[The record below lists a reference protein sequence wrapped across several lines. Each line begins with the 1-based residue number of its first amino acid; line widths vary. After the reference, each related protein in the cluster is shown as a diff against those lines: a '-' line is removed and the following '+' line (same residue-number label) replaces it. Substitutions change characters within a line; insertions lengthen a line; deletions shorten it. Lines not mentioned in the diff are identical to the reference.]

1 MLVVIGILLVSL
13 LCCCLCFAMIAGGG
27 LAFSLFQDG
36 EFNWE
41 FEAGPSTATP
51 MVLRP
56 TLQPTQPAQSATQP
70 ATQSQE
76 QTDQGSQSARLP
88 NLDEAIM
95 PVDTLSLLEDTEV
108 PINDLLQ
115 LAERLEGK
123 ENIPQTVAGPPAPLQ
138 VGTQDVMWVTNVD
151 TNENSQI
158 NVTLRYVTDHLYFW
172 IEDGIQYDE
181 NDLAK
186 LATTFEE
193 KIYPTNREFFGSEWT
208 PGVDNDP
215 HLYVIYADGLG
226 FGLAGYFSSAD
237 EYHPLAHEY
246 SNAHEAFVLNAD
258 NLWLSGDFTLGVL
271 AHEFQHMIHWNMD
284 RNETSWLN
292 EGFSELAA
300 FINGYDVGGFDYL
313 FTRNPDLQLN
323 DWPNDQGATSP
334 HYGAGFL
341 FVTYFL
347 DRFGEEATQALV
359 AHPDNGM
366 SSVDAV
372 LTDLEIT
379 DYLTG
384 EPIKADDVFVDWV
397 LANFV
402 QDASVADGRYIY
414 HNYSSA
420 PSTSSTESIHGC
432 PSEVVT
438 RDVHQYGADY
448 ISIKCSGNYNLHFE
462 GSVEVGLLPADPYSG
477 EYAFWSNKGDES
489 NMTLTRNFDFSDH
502 DGSLTLTYWTWYD
515 LEEDYD
521 YLYLEASLDGEHW
534 QILTTPSGTPED
546 PSGNSY
552 GWAYNGLS
560 GGDGQWIQE
569 KVDISQFSGQEVQ
582 LRFEYVTDAA
592 VNGEGL
598 LLDDVA
604 IPEVDYFA
612 DFEQDSGGWQA
623 AGFVQIRN
631 SLPQFYRLA
640 LIHFGDTTSVEFV
653 SLSADNVVD
662 IPLEFSEDVDE
673 IILVVSGTTRYTR
686 QNAAYRFE
694 ITQ

>member
-1 MLVVIGILLVSL
+1 MNQTILVVIGSLVVVL
-13 LCCCLCFAMIAGGG
+13 LCCCLCFVLIAGGG
-27 LAFSLFQDG
+27 LALSIFQDG

-41 FEAGPSTATP
+41 FEFGPPTP
-51 MVLRP
+51 TPLVLRP
-56 TLQPTQPAQSATQP
+56 TLQPTQSEQTEQENQSAGQP
-70 ATQSQE
+70 
-76 QTDQGSQSARLP
+76 
-88 NLDEAIM
+88 NVDEAIM
-95 PVDTLSLLEDTEV
+95 PVDTLRMLEDTEV

-123 ENIPQTVAGPPAPLQ
+123 ENIPKTVAGPSAPLQ
-138 VGTQDVMWVTNVD
+138 VGAQDVMWVTNVD

-158 NVTLRYVTDHLYFW
+158 NVTLRYVTEHLYFW

-181 NDLAK
+181 DELAE

-193 KIYPTNREFFGSEWT
+193 KIYPANREFFGSEWS

-313 FTRNPDLQLN
+313 YARNPDLQLN

-359 AHPDNGM
+359 AHSDNGM

-372 LTDLEIT
+372 LAELGIKDP
-379 DYLTG
+379 LTG
-384 EPIKADDVFVDWV
+384 ELINADDVFVDWV
-397 LANFV
+397 LANFI
-402 QDASVADGRYIY
+402 QDASVSDGRFVY
-414 HNYSSA
+414 HNYPGA
-420 PSTSSTESIHGC
+420 PATSTTESIHGC
-432 PSEVVT
+432 PSEMVT
-438 RDVHQYGADY
+438 RDVHQFGVDY
-448 ISIKCSGNYNLHFE
+448 ISFKCSGTYNLHFE
-462 GSVEVGLLPADPYSG
+462 GSYEVDLLPAEPYSG

-489 NMTLTRNFDFSDH
+489 NMTLTRSFDFSDY
-502 DGSLTLTYWTWYD
+502 DGPLTFSYWAWYD
-515 LEEDYD
+515 IEEDYD

-560 GGDGQWIQE
+560 GGDGRWIQE
-569 KVDISQFSGQEVQ
+569 NVDISQFSGKEVQ

-592 VNGEGL
+592 VNGEGF

-604 IPEVDYFA
+604 IPEVGYSTN
-612 DFEQDSGGWQA
+612 FEEDSGGWRA

-631 SLPQFYRLA
+631 SIPQNYRLA
-640 LIHFGDTTSVEFV
+640 LIHMGDTTNVEYV
-653 SLSADNVVD
+653 SLSAENDVD
-662 IPLEFSEDVDE
+662 IPLEFSEDVGE
-673 IILVVSGTTRYTR
+673 IILVVSGTTRHTR
-686 QNAAYRFE
+686 QKAAYRFE
-694 ITQ
+694 ITP